1 MMFENGYVQQ
11 KIRPAYNRARI
22 ECRGRKPFIHES
34 RFEAVSHP
42 MDFVRSDYL
51 KGIDD
56 QVRGIAIHQIPARSE
71 EHTSELQ
78 SLMRISYAV
87 FCLKKKIKTT
97 SITNELFNYTT
108 QSTYQTR
115 AEAFTT
121 IPVTITKIATHK
133 TQHNTHTFKHHH
145 R

>member
-56 QVRGIAIHQIPARSE
+56 QVRGIAIHQIPAIGLTLVAPRCRNACRAYPADLFVTSDIDPPQLVEPDEMIHFNMGHDNVSYNPQVPRPGRS
-71 EHTSELQ
+71 
-78 SLMRISYAV
+78 A
-87 FCLKKKIKTT
+87 
-97 SITNELFNYTT
+97 
-108 QSTYQTR
+108 
-115 AEAFTT
+115 
-121 IPVTITKIATHK
+121 IPPHQPTAPTPVGD
-133 TQHNTHTFKHHH
+133 
-145 R
+145 

>member
-56 QVRGIAIHQIPARSE
+56 QVRGLAIHQIPAIGLKLVAHRRSDE
-71 EHTSELQ
+71 RRLGKEGVSPCR
-78 SLMRISYAV
+78 SRGSPY
-87 FCLKKKIKTT
+87 
-97 SITNELFNYTT
+97 
-108 QSTYQTR
+108 
-115 AEAFTT
+115 
-121 IPVTITKIATHK
+121 P
-133 TQHNTHTFKHHH
+133 
-145 R
+145 

>member
-22 ECRGRKPFIHES
+22 ECRGRKPFMHES

-56 QVRGIAIHQIPARSE
+56 QVRGIAIHQIPAIGLKLVAHR
-71 EHTSELQ
+71 
-78 SLMRISYAV
+78 
-87 FCLKKKIKTT
+87 CLKACRAYHADLFVT
-97 SITNELFNYTT
+97 SDIDPQQLDRK
-108 QSTYQTR
+108 STR
-115 AEAFTT
+115 LNSS
-121 IPVTITKIATHK
+121 H
-133 TQHNTHTFKHHH
+133 
-145 R
+145 